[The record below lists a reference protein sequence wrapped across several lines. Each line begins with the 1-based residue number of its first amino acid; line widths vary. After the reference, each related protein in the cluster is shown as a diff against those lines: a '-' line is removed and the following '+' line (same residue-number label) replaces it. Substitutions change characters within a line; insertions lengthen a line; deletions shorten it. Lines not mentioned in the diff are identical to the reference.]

1 MRVAHYTVH
10 VKALLHRRRMS
21 DNTASIVTIWFTT
34 EEAAMK
40 SVRRIFVLV
49 GMAVLLGAPIA
60 FAQTTGSITGTVTD
74 ASGAV
79 LPGVTITLSGDR
91 LIGGAQT
98 QVSDTNGVY
107 RFDRLAPG
115 AYGVKMELQ
124 GFRSVARPDVR
135 ISAAFVATIN
145 GKMVV
150 GSLSETIT
158 VTGESPTV
166 DVRSNVQQTGM
177 NQEILEGIPT
187 GRDPWSLAKLIPGV
201 QVATYDV
208 GGTQSMQQSS
218 MSAHGSNTADV
229 SYNIDGA
236 TVNWPGGGGGATMIY
251 YDQGMFEE
259 VNYMTSAIPAET
271 LAGGVSIN
279 MVTKDGG
286 NVWKGNARYNFAN
299 DDLQAEN
306 WAETQKVNPL
316 FLGNPTKKTY
326 DLNLSG
332 GGALVQNRLWVNGT
346 VRKWV
351 VNKLVSAR
359 NQDGSQ
365 ALDDND
371 LKNYSGK
378 LVGQVTTNN
387 KLSLSY
393 LWNNKIRGHRRDSND
408 RIPDIASVVQTNPVQ
423 TTQAKYTG
431 IRGSLVFESNFSVMD
446 GQTNYTY
453 QPGTPADAIRRI
465 DTVTT
470 DVTRASNRE
479 DHQPNSRHQFDNVF
493 TYGKSG
499 LGGEHLIKAG
509 AQWSRLFY
517 GSDYSVRG
525 DHHVIYNNGV
535 PTSVRQFNSPAFSKN
550 EAIITGFFIQDSW
563 SMNRLTLNIGGR
575 FDKYVGTLPDQSSP
589 GGTFAAARTVT
600 KSEAIN
606 QNIAVW
612 RAGAAYDL
620 TGSGRTAVKA
630 SYSRY
635 GLQVGIDRVTNVNP
649 LTVGSRD
656 CVWTDPNGDGKV
668 QASEIG
674 TCPAAFSGGTLTN
687 YAPGVQWP
695 YSDEATAGIET
706 QLPGAV
712 RVGAMFYYR
721 TNRKQIGQVD
731 TRKPA
736 SAYTKHTITIPN
748 GPGGTVA
755 NPKPTTAPVYNI
767 SPEANAVT
775 LNLRDNVDYL
785 DTAYKGV
792 EFTAT
797 KRFSRKWQMQA
808 GFTIGKN
815 EGGVSG
821 GTDLNDPN
829 NTLYPTG
836 IIGNDSET
844 AFRLSGSYELPG
856 KINFAGSMIA
866 NNGYPYISTYSLT
879 RAVAAT
885 QGIALTRATQTIQL
899 SERGNERYGDV
910 TMVDIRLS
918 RSFRFG
924 SRSFQPQ
931 VDFFNIGNADTT
943 TARTVAVGGSYLNP
957 TEILAPRII
966 RIGFSLNF

>member
-1 MRVAHYTVH
+1 MTMA
-10 VKALLHRRRMS
+10 RRMC
-21 DNTASIVTIWFTT
+21 
-34 EEAAMK
+34 
-40 SVRRIFVLV
+40 VLV
-49 GMAVLLGAPIA
+49 CLAVLSSGSLAY
-60 FAQTTGSITGTVTD
+60 AQTTGSITGTVTD

-79 LPGVTITLSGDR
+79 LPGATITLTGER
-91 LIGGAQT
+91 LIGGPQT
-98 QVSDTNGVY
+98 QVSDTTGNY
-107 RFDRLAPG
+107 RFDRLSPG
-115 AYGVKMELQ
+115 TYGVKFELQ
-124 GFRSVARPDVR
+124 GFRTVDRPDVR

-145 GKMVV
+145 GKMEV
-150 GSLSETIT
+150 GSLAETIT

-166 DVRSNVQQTGM
+166 DVRSNVQQTVM

-218 MSAHGSNTADV
+218 MSAHGSNTNDV

-236 TVNWPGGGGGATMIY
+236 TVNWPGGGGGATMMY

-299 DDLQAEN
+299 DDLQGEN
-306 WAETQKVNPL
+306 WAETQKLNPT
-316 FLGNPTKKTY
+316 FLGNPTLKTY
-326 DLNLSG
+326 DFNLSG

-346 VRKWV
+346 IRKWV

-359 NQDGSQ
+359 NDDGSQ

-378 LVGQVTTNN
+378 LVGQLSTNN
-387 KLSLSY
+387 KLSVSY
-393 LWNNKIRGHRRDSND
+393 LWNDKIRGHRRDSAD
-408 RIPDIASVVQTNPVQ
+408 LIPDIASVVQTNPVQ

-453 QPGTPADAIRRI
+453 QPDTAADAIRRI
-465 DTVTT
+465 DTGN
-470 DVTRASNRE
+470 TRVCCASTRE
-479 DHQPNSRHQFDNVF
+479 EHQPNSRHQFDNVF
-493 TYGKSG
+493 TFGKSG
-499 LGGEHLIKAG
+499 LGGEHLFKAG
-509 AQWSRLFY
+509 VQWGRLFY
-517 GSDYSVRG
+517 GSDYSVKG
-525 DHHVIYNNGV
+525 DHWVVYNNGV
-535 PTSVRQFNSPAFSKN
+535 PTSVRQYNSPAFSKN
-550 EAIITGFFIQDSW
+550 EAIVTGFFIQDSW

-575 FDKYVGTLPDQSSP
+575 FDKYVGNLPEQSSP
-589 GGTFAAARTVT
+589 GGTFAGPRTVA
-600 KSEAIN
+600 EQEVLN
-606 QNIAVW
+606 QSIAVW
-612 RAGAAYDL
+612 RAGASYDL

-668 QASEIG
+668 QTAEIG
-674 TCPAAFSGGTLTN
+674 TCPAAFSGGTQVQ
-687 YAPGVQWP
+687 YADGVKWP
-695 YSDEATAGIET
+695 HSDEATFGVET

-721 TNRKQIGQVD
+721 TNRNQIGQVD
-731 TRKPA
+731 TLKPA
-736 SAYTKHTITIPN
+736 SAYTAHTVTVPN

-755 NPKPTTAPVYNI
+755 SPKTTTATVYNI
-767 SPEANAVT
+767 SAAANAVT
-775 LNLRDNVDYL
+775 ASLRDNVDYL
-785 DTAYKGV
+785 DTTYKGV

-797 KRFSRKWQMQA
+797 KRFSQKWQMQA

-815 EGGVSG
+815 EGGVAA

-829 NTLYPTG
+829 NTPYPTG

-844 AFRLSGSYELPG
+844 ALRLSGSYELPG
-856 KINFAGSMIA
+856 RINLAGSMIA
-866 NNGYPYISTYSLT
+866 NNGYPYVSTYSLS
-879 RAVAAT
+879 RAAAAT
-885 QGIALTRATQTIQL
+885 QGITLTRASQTIQL
-899 SERGNERYGDV
+899 SERGDERYDNV
-910 TMVDIRLS
+910 MMFDIRLS
-918 RSFRFG
+918 RTFRFG

-931 VDFFNIGNADTT
+931 VDFFNIGNADTAVGVT
-943 TARTVAVGGSYLNP
+943 TAVGPTYLRP

-966 RIGFSLNF
+966 RVGFSLNF